1 MQPNPDQQLRILIV
15 EDDAMMQVG
24 LNHTLS
30 KQLDLKI
37 VGMAEDGYS
46 AIDQAID
53 LQPDLILM
61 DIGLPHLDGIA
72 ATQQIKAQLP
82 QIKVVMLTSHT
93 HETEVIAALSSGAEG
108 YCVKGLSID
117 RLLNAIN
124 AVRVGDRYLDAQ
136 IAQQVI
142 NQLQSDRKPFEAN
155 HPTIPSGTLS
165 VRELEVLKLIVE
177 GYHNPDIAQALHLSE
192 HTVKTHVK
200 SILNKLTV
208 NDRVQAAVLALRS
221 GLIS

>member
-1 MQPNPDQQLRILIV
+1 MQPNQDQRLRILIV
-15 EDDAMMQVG
+15 EDDVMMQIG

-30 KQLDLKI
+30 KQHDLQI
-37 VGMAEDGYS
+37 VGIVDDGYP
-46 AIDQAID
+46 AIEQTIA

-61 DIGLPHLDGIA
+61 DIGLPNLDGIA
-72 ATQQIKAQLP
+72 ATQQIKAQFP

-108 YCVKGLSID
+108 YCIKGLSID
-117 RLLNAIN
+117 RLLNAIH
-124 AVRVGDRYLDAQ
+124 AVHVGDRYLDAQ
-136 IAQQVI
+136 IAQQVMD
-142 NQLQSDRKPFEAN
+142 QLQSPRKPSGAN

-165 VRELEVLKLIVE
+165 ARELEVLKLIVE
-177 GYHNPDIAQALHLSE
+177 GYSNPDIAQALHLSE

-221 GLIS
+221 GLMS